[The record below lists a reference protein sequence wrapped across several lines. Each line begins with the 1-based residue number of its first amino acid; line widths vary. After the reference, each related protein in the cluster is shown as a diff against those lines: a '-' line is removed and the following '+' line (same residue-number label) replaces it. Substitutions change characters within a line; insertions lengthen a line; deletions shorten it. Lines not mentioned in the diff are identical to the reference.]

1 MKLLFKKRVVCIKLD
16 IYIFNAIVTWSI
28 SGHLVHIRPL
38 GPYQATWPISGHLVH
53 IRSLGPYQVT
63 WSISGHLV
71 HIRSLGPYQATGT
84 VPVCIIQSVF
94 NVSALSR
101 LIR

>member
-53 IRSLGPYQVT
+53 IRSLGPYQ
-63 WSISGHLV
+63 
-71 HIRSLGPYQATGT
+71 ATGT